1 MKIIEFPPDNTKYK
15 ENENKWMKY
24 KKWYIKAHPLELKE
38 VAEKEILELKNYK
51 LIAVYRP
58 WRMGV
63 SYCNFAILQDDWIHF
78 YTTDNY
84 SHDGYGAVIKTF
96 PGFERDGDKEA
107 KDYEWIYIWFWG
119 WLFISKDIY
128 KDYSDFVDLKCKD
141 FDLWTPRNIR
151 YNREPVMKMYF
162 DDKENS
168 KVI

>member
-1 MKIIEFPPDNTKYK
+1 MI
-15 ENENKWMKY
+15 
-24 KKWYIKAHPLELKE
+24 
-38 VAEKEILELKNYK
+38 
-51 LIAVYRP
+51 
-58 WRMGV
+58 
-63 SYCNFAILQDDWIHF
+63 
-78 YTTDNY
+78 Y
-84 SHDGYGAVIKTF
+84 S
-96 PGFERDGDKEA
+96 
-107 KDYEWIYIWFWG
+107 WFWG